1 MKRIKS
7 LFSGGVRNERIAQF
21 LSSIHSKFPKNTP
34 QIIAG
39 CIFFGAIAG
48 FSIWV
53 LSQIPERAS
62 SLEVVNTVQA
72 ESWEEILRNPLYL
85 PYKLASFLL
94 LLFTD
99 SVRSVRAVSIVVF
112 MMCGVALFS
121 LLKRWH
127 STRVAVLTLLL
138 FATNATVLTI
148 SRLADPLVMLFSWSI
163 LLSILLWLL
172 HSNSKHIAPVSL
184 AIVGVLLL
192 YIPGSLYVFFVL
204 TLLFSNRIKGFV
216 RGLSLRS
223 IIISTIVLF
232 IAVGPLIFAS
242 MNDVGVIRA
251 WLLLPESIILF
262 DIPKNILA
270 VPSSYFYRF
279 QIADPLITVG
289 RLPILDIASGALM
302 ILGAYSYY
310 RNRVLERTKILVLG
324 SLLAI
329 LLGAL
334 GQVRLGVAIFLPFA
348 FILMAGG
355 ISYLL
360 DLWYSVFPKN
370 PLARTI
376 AFVFIGLIVLASA
389 SYQLKKFFVV
399 WPNTPETY
407 ETYDQSRLIQ

>member
-21 LSSIHSKFPKNTP
+21 FSNMRSKIPKKTP

-39 CIFFGAIAG
+39 CIFFSAIAG

-62 SLEVVNTVQA
+62 SLEVVNTMQA

-192 YIPGSLYVFFVL
+192 YIPGSIYVFFVL
-204 TLLFSNRIKGFV
+204 ALLFSNRIKGFL

-324 SLLAI
+324 SLLAV

-407 ETYDQSRLIQ
+407 ETYDQPRLIQ